1 MYMYCFENSFDH
13 ATIQRGR
20 FCSPITVYTH
30 IHADHN
36 WALGYHTPARRGSR
50 LSVPHNPSPLRHT
63 RRQSRATEQRVL
75 VAPAQRQPKVL
86 AGSQVLAPR
95 ILGGVGRGAFPV
107 VRRGQVG
114 RRCARVGLL
123 SSPARP
129 HCMCMCMC
137 MCMCACACAC
147 PRYAGASA
155 AANAATG
162 AADAAANAAG
172 SAAGAGGAAAGAVAA
187 AAGKAAGASESGW
200 MHREMIPIDRLPSPS
215 HLWAQPRDWF

>member
-1 MYMYCFENSFDH
+1 MLD
-13 ATIQRGR
+13 
-20 FCSPITVYTH
+20 YTH
-30 IHADHN
+30 IMQTT
-36 WALGYHTPARRGSR
+36 ALTTGRSATILLLVAVAAFLCLVIPLRSGTLVARAEPQSSESWSHP
-50 LSVPHNPSPLRHT
+50 LNDNPKYWLDPKFWLPEYSEVWGAGPFPWSAAAKLDDGVRESASSPLLPAHT
-63 RRQSRATEQRVL
+63 A
-75 VAPAQRQPKVL
+75 
-86 AGSQVLAPR
+86 
-95 ILGGVGRGAFPV
+95 
-107 VRRGQVG
+107 
-114 RRCARVGLL
+114 CA
-123 SSPARP
+123 
-129 HCMCMCMC
+129 
-137 MCMCACACAC
+137 CACACAC